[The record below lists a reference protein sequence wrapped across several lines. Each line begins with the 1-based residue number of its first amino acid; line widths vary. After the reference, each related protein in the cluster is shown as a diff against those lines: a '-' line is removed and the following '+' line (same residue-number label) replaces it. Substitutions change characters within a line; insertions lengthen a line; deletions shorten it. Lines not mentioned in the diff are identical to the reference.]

1 MRFSLWRTTRTKSW
15 DKPFPEKLSRRVG
28 RVPTA
33 ELSTWAEQ
41 AINELGR
48 CLSLYEKSRNPIYLE
63 EALTGAEALNAVV
76 SELHSRVVIR

>member
-1 MRFSLWRTTRTKSW
+1 MKFSLRRGTKTKSW

-48 CLSLYEKSRNPIYLE
+48 CLSLYDKSRNVMYLE
-63 EALTGAEALNAVV
+63 EALSGAEALNAVV